1 MLFKVFMK
9 LFFEMV
15 QDANPLEVKTNE
27 CWQRVVL
34 SGTTQACLHSLPLLL
49 EFFCIKFNELT
60 KDLKDKIQE
69 IDEFPDDMI
78 DELYN
83 QVAKDGKS
91 SKRNISKKKQS
102 KVIAPAY
109 KK

>member
-1 MLFKVFMK
+1 
-9 LFFEMV
+9 
-15 QDANPLEVKTNE
+15 
-27 CWQRVVL
+27 
-34 SGTTQACLHSLPLLL
+34 
-49 EFFCIKFNELT
+49 
-60 KDLKDKIQE
+60 LKDKIQE

-83 QVAKDGKS
+83 QVSKDGKS